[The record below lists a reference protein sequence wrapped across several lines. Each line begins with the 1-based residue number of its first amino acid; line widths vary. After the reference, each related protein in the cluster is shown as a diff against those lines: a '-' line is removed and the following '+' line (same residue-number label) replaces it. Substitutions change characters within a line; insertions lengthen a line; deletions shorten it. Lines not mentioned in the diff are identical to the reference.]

1 LAIEQNDTGR
11 GRTLH
16 VIEPPPKLRG
26 LALSPLGEFDMSEK
40 PNTDRLPLWRL
51 TVIGV
56 AGTLLASACAS
67 TPPAPT
73 ADLQSA
79 AQAIATADQARIP
92 DTTAPELGEA
102 RDKLAAAQAAVAAQH
117 MQEADRL
124 ALESRADAEL
134 ASATSQ
140 ASKDQSINDEIVR
153 STATLSQEMQRNK
166 GTAQ

>member
-1 LAIEQNDTGR
+1 
-11 GRTLH
+11 
-16 VIEPPPKLRG
+16 
-26 LALSPLGEFDMSEK
+26 MSQK
-40 PNTDRLPLWRL
+40 PEMGHLPLWRSIAVGGA
-51 TVIGV
+51 VI
-56 AGTLLASACAS
+56 ALASACAS

-92 DTTAPELGEA
+92 DTTAPELAEA
-102 RDKLAAAQAAVAAQH
+102 RDKLAAAQAAVAVQH

-140 ASKDQSINDEIVR
+140 ASKDQSINDEIVQ

-166 GTAQ
+166 GTNQ

>member
-1 LAIEQNDTGR
+1 MWRPLTIAIG
-11 GRTLH
+11 G
-16 VIEPPPKLRG
+16 
-26 LALSPLGEFDMSEK
+26 A
-40 PNTDRLPLWRL
+40 
-51 TVIGV
+51 
-56 AGTLLASACAS
+56 LLACACAS

-102 RDKLAAAQAAVAAQH
+102 RDKLAAAQAAVANKH
-117 MQEADRL
+117 MEEADRL

-140 ASKDQSINDEIVR
+140 ASKDQLINDEIVR
-153 STATLSQEMQRNK
+153 STSTLSQEMQRNK
-166 GTAQ
+166 GTSQ

>member
-1 LAIEQNDTGR
+1 
-11 GRTLH
+11 
-16 VIEPPPKLRG
+16 
-26 LALSPLGEFDMSEK
+26 MSEK
-40 PNTDRLPLWRL
+40 QEAERLPRWQL
-51 TVIGV
+51 TTIGV
-56 AGTLLASACAS
+56 AATLLIGACAS

-102 RDKLAAAQAAVAAQH
+102 REKLTAAHAAVAAQH
-117 MQEADRL
+117 MEEADRL

-140 ASKDQSINDEIVR
+140 ASKDQLINDEIVQ

>member
-1 LAIEQNDTGR
+1 MIA
-11 GRTLH
+11 
-16 VIEPPPKLRG
+16 
-26 LALSPLGEFDMSEK
+26 
-40 PNTDRLPLWRL
+40 
-51 TVIGV
+51 
-56 AGTLLASACAS
+56 LASACAS

-92 DTTAPELGEA
+92 DTTAPELAEA
-102 RDKLAAAQAAVAAQH
+102 RDKLAAAQAAVAVQH

-140 ASKDQSINDEIVR
+140 ASKDQSINDEIVQ

-166 GTAQ
+166 GTNQ

>member
-1 LAIEQNDTGR
+1 
-11 GRTLH
+11 
-16 VIEPPPKLRG
+16 
-26 LALSPLGEFDMSEK
+26 MSQK
-40 PNTDRLPLWRL
+40 PEMGQLPLWPSIAVGGA
-51 TVIGV
+51 VI
-56 AGTLLASACAS
+56 ALASACAS

-92 DTTAPELGEA
+92 DTTAPELAEA
-102 RDKLAAAQAAVAAQH
+102 RDKLAAAQAAVAVQH

-140 ASKDQSINDEIVR
+140 ASKDQSINDEIVQ

-166 GTAQ
+166 GTNQ

>member
-1 LAIEQNDTGR
+1 
-11 GRTLH
+11 
-16 VIEPPPKLRG
+16 
-26 LALSPLGEFDMSEK
+26 MSE
-40 PNTDRLPLWRL
+40 NQATARRPLWRP
-51 TVIGV
+51 IAV
-56 AGTLLASACAS
+56 ALGGALLASACAS

-79 AQAIATADQARIP
+79 AQAIATADQARIA

-102 RDKLAAAQAAVAAQH
+102 RDKLSAAHSAVAVQH

-134 ASATSQ
+134 ASARSE
-140 ASKDQSINDEIVR
+140 ASKNQAINDEIVQ

-166 GTAQ
+166 GTSQ

>member
-1 LAIEQNDTGR
+1 
-11 GRTLH
+11 
-16 VIEPPPKLRG
+16 
-26 LALSPLGEFDMSEK
+26 MSEK
-40 PNTDRLPLWRL
+40 PDMDRMPMWR
-51 TVIGV
+51 TMTISV
-56 AGTLLASACAS
+56 AGTLLVCACAS

-102 RDKLAAAQAAVAAQH
+102 REKLTAAQAAVAAQH

-140 ASKDQSINDEIVR
+140 ASKDQLINDEIVR